1 MNRHHTARLLEP
13 QSVLCIDG
21 LSSDRLSE
29 VRVVVSFVILGTINL
44 TVISGNLLVILSVF
58 ISAKLRTVT
67 NFFIVS
73 LAVADLLVGI
83 VVLPYSMTLEVLD
96 VWIFGN
102 TWCQI
107 WLAVDV
113 WLCTSSILHLCA
125 ISVDRYL
132 AITRPVHYRS
142 IMSSRRAKLLI
153 AAVWVVAFVICFPPL
168 VGWNDS
174 STGTS
179 SVFPEFGNET
189 FSIHYSAISQ
199 GVATSRS
206 TIALDQSVEPKK
218 PGTQYNGSPESWLSG
233 NAVENTIFPVNS
245 TTTCITQ
252 SCSLIT
258 NKGYVIY
265 SAFGSFYIPMFVML
279 FFYWRIYAA
288 ALKTGRAL
296 ERGFK
301 TTKSSKGK
309 NAKGEEQRLTLRIH
323 RGHTMAET
331 GSHEKKGQEGISYR
345 RYNTLSFHGKSTRKL
360 QSRTD
365 FDGKTVSTSLT
376 FDPEFESRH
385 SKHYNEVDNPSTSG
399 YQGKENVEIRRR
411 KMYFSRMSRRNIRWH
426 ARRFR
431 SETKATKTVG
441 VIVGGFIICWLPF
454 FTVYLAGAFCDQC
467 ISQLLFSVFFWLGY
481 CNSAINPFIY
491 ALLSKDF
498 RSAFKRLLC
507 RCLVKKE
514 SISSLIR
521 QIHLSTF
528 LEENTESG

>member
-1 MNRHHTARLLEP
+1 DRHCQDFENDTHDGGLAKLRAGDNKMNRHHTARLLEP
-13 QSVLCIDG
+13 QSVLCIEG
-21 LSSDRLSE
+21 LSPERLSE

-44 TVISGNLLVILSVF
+44 TVIGGNLLVILSVF
-58 ISAKLRTVT
+58 VSAKLRTVT

-83 VVLPYSMTLEVLD
+83 TVLPYSMTLEVLD

-174 STGTS
+174 TSGTS
-179 SVFPEFGNET
+179 IT
-189 FSIHYSAISQ
+189 
-199 GVATSRS
+199 
-206 TIALDQSVEPKK
+206 
-218 PGTQYNGSPESWLSG
+218 WLSG
-233 NAVENTIFPVNS
+233 NAVENTVSPVNS
-245 TTTCITQ
+245 TTPCITQ
-252 SCSLIT
+252 SCSLIN

-265 SAFGSFYIPMFVML
+265 SAFGSFYIPMLVML

-301 TTKSSKGK
+301 TTKSNKGK

-323 RGHTMAET
+323 RGHATTEIA
-331 GSHEKKGQEGISYR
+331 SHENKGQERRPYK
-345 RYNTLSFHGKSTRKL
+345 RYNTLSFHGKPTRKL

-376 FDPEFESRH
+376 FDAELKSRH
-385 SKHYNEVDNPSTSG
+385 NKHYNQDDNPSTSS
-399 YQGKENVEIRRR
+399 YQGRENMGVRRR

-431 SETKATKTVG
+431 SEAKATKTVG

-454 FTVYLAGAFCDQC
+454 FTVYLVGAFCDHC
-467 ISQLLFSVFFWLGY
+467 ISQLVFSVFFWLGY

-491 ALLSKDF
+491 ALFSKDF
-498 RSAFKRLLC
+498 RYAFKRLLC

-514 SISSLIR
+514 GISSLIR

-528 LEENTESG
+528 LDENTESG